1 MKIKKLIAA
10 AASAVMLLSA
20 MVSGTPA
27 AAEASLDR
35 TALHISKLSLK
46 GDITNDYPPILTSVE
61 EATVHIRESMR
72 ARQDSFYVTIRKGI
86 YSNSEEAGLKLLAD
100 ALKETSDGRE
110 GDYLRFC
117 LGSYQYGFIEYSD
130 MVTLIYKATYNTTAE
145 QEQQTDIAVSEAL
158 DSLLLRGRSEYET
171 IKAIYDYIANNV
183 SYADEPD
190 ENEPITDY
198 SIFTAYGAAVKGK
211 AVCQGYSMLL
221 YRMLKDAGISCRIIS
236 GTSKGVRHTWNIAKA
251 NGTYYL
257 LDVTWDVTLG
267 GSDGGFF
274 MRGTDDFDDF
284 SPKSKHIAVY
294 EYETIFSDYN
304 SDSFKAEYPVSA
316 VKMEPPVYTTGD
328 IDGNGIVDGRD
339 ATAVLTAYAVASVR
353 GAYPLGEEQLIAADV
368 TGNGI
373 TDGIDASMILS
384 FYAAS
389 SAGKTDNIIEY
400 INERT

>member
-1 MKIKKLIAA
+1 MKIKRIIAA
-10 AASAVMLLSA
+10 AASVVLLLSA
-20 MVSGTPA
+20 PVFSTPA
-27 AAEASLDR
+27 MAKTSFDL
-35 TALHISKLSLK
+35 TALHISELSVK
-46 GDITNDYPPILTSVE
+46 EFNIDDYPPVLTSVE
-61 EATVHIRESMR
+61 EAAAHIRESMR
-72 ARQDSFYVTIRKGI
+72 ARQDTFYVTISKGI
-86 YSNSEEAGLKLLAD
+86 YSNAEEAGLKLLAD

-117 LGSYQYGFIEYSD
+117 LGSYQYGFVEYPQ
-130 MVTLIYKATYNTTAE
+130 MVTLIYRATYNTTAE
-145 QEQQTDIAVSEAL
+145 QEQQTDKAVSAAL

-171 IKAIYDYIANNV
+171 IKAIYDYIVTNV

-198 SIFTAYGAAVKGK
+198 SIFTAYGAAVNGK

-251 NGTYYL
+251 NGKYYL
-257 LDVTWDVTLG
+257 LDVTWDVPLG
-267 GSDGGFF
+267 GSSGGFF
-274 MRGTDDFDDF
+274 MKGTDDFDEF
-284 SPKSKHIAVY
+284 SPKSKHIAIY

-304 SDSFKAEYPVSA
+304 SDSFKSEYPVSA
-316 VKMEPPVYTTGD
+316 VKIEPPVYTIGD

-353 GAYPLGEEQLIAADV
+353 GAYPLSEEQLSAADV

-389 SAGKTDNIIEY
+389 SAGKADNIIEY
-400 INERT
+400 IQKRT